1 MIWFTANRSHG
12 YGSTGQRASA
22 DIAEEPRR
30 SDMPESMLVG
40 ILGGEEERPDLCLL
54 VANDRSACRDYRVG
68 GDVDA

>member
-1 MIWFTANRSHG
+1 
-12 YGSTGQRASA
+12 
-22 DIAEEPRR
+22 
-30 SDMPESMLVG
+30 MPESMLVG